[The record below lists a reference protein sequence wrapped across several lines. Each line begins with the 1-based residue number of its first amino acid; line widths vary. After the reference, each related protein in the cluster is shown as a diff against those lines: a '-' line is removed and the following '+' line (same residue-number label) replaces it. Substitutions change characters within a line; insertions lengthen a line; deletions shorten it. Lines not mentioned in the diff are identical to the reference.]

1 MFLHKSLSASIA
13 PCIHCSVPR
22 LTPACDSFLVFD
34 EPMAVTASHIQSLI
48 PAMTDHA
55 TSSSDH
61 GQDQAAV
68 NPRQET
74 ANTTT
79 ASPST
84 LLSKE
89 ESPASDSDS
98 DSISTSP
105 DNEHP
110 SAPNSRPHTL
120 HHATSRRSFW
130 TTYEPYSGHPDDE
143 ADVVPESSGND
154 LEKAATRATTASSR
168 MVRVGTVGRRRRPE
182 DGFSHPLAHTKT
194 GPDVLV
200 DFDGPDDPYRPLNW
214 TFKKKAITTV
224 LYGLTTMG
232 STMASSI
239 YSPTVDIIADEFG
252 VGSETSLLGISL
264 LLLGF
269 GLGPLLWAP
278 VSEIYGRKVAV
289 LYPYFIGAMFN
300 FGAGAGKDIQT
311 VLICRFFAGLFSS
324 APVTNTGGVLGDIWR
339 PTQRGTAIVAY
350 VKNQLLIL

>member
-1 MFLHKSLSASIA
+1 M
-13 PCIHCSVPR
+13 
-22 LTPACDSFLVFD
+22 D
-34 EPMAVTASHIQSLI
+34 E
-48 PAMTDHA
+48 HA
-55 TSSSDH
+55 TSSADRGHDH
-61 GQDQAAV
+61 VHRTTA
-68 NPRQET
+68 NHRQET
-74 ANTTT
+74 TNTSTT
-79 ASPST
+79 SPAT

-110 SAPNSRPHTL
+110 SAPASRPHTL

-130 TTYEPYSGHPDDE
+130 TTYEPYPGHPDDE
-143 ADVVPESSGND
+143 ADDDHAPAASGND
-154 LEKAATRATTASSR
+154 LEKATTRATTASSR
-168 MVRVGTVGRRRRPE
+168 MVRVGTIGRRRRPE

-214 TFKKKAITTV
+214 TVKKNAMTTV

-232 STMASSI
+232 APMASSI
-239 YSPTVDIIADEFG
+239 YSPTVDTIAEEFG

-289 LYPYFIGAMFN
+289 LYPYFVGAMFN

-311 VLICRFFAGLFSS
+311 VLICRFFAGLFGS
-324 APVTNTGGVLGDIWR
+324 APVTNTGGVLGDIWH
-339 PTQRGTAIVAY
+339 PTRRGTAIVAY
-350 VKNQLLIL
+350 VQP